1 MQTTLLF
8 LHVLSAI
15 VAVGVNASYF
25 FWMRRAVLAPESRA
39 YTLATIRLLETRIAI
54 PAYAVAL
61 ATGIA
66 LVLNSGGVHSFGTA
80 WIDTSIALW
89 VVIMALGGFHA
100 RVVKRQLA
108 ADADSDSDAYEAG
121 HARGRVLMALIM
133 LCAAGTLFLMVAKPT
148 LWSG

>member
-8 LHVLSAI
+8 LHILSAI

-25 FWMRRAVLAPESRA
+25 FWLRRAVVVPETRT
-39 YTLATIRLLETRIAI
+39 YTLTTIRLLETRIAI
-54 PAYAVAL
+54 PAYVIAL
-61 ATGIA
+61 ATGVA
-66 LVLNSGGVHSFGTA
+66 LALTSGPSFGTA
-80 WIDTSIALW
+80 WVDTAVVIWL
-89 VVIMALGGFHA
+89 VIMAIGGFHA

-108 ADADSDSDAYEAG
+108 AADAGDSDAYESG

-133 LCAAGTLFLMVAKPT
+133 LCAMGMLFLMVAKPA

>member
-1 MQTTLLF
+1 MQTALLF

-25 FWMRRAVLAPESRA
+25 FWMRRAVVAPESRA

-54 PAYAVAL
+54 PAYAIAL

-66 LVLNSGGVHSFGTA
+66 LVMTTAGYSFGMA
-80 WIDTSIALW
+80 WIDTSIVLW

-108 ADADSDSDAYEAG
+108 ADADSDSDAYESG

-148 LWSG
+148 LWGG